1 LVTRVIVLA
10 DDDRSMREALTTAL
24 EAHGFEV
31 VEASSGAEAIE
42 LASKKSADAVISDI
56 SMPDGSGL
64 DVLSAL
70 SERGGEIPVIVV
82 SGHAENQIREAAL
95 AAGAAAYLVKPIGVG
110 ELIRVLDAAL
120 RS

>member
-1 LVTRVIVLA
+1 MIVLA

-31 VEASSGAEAIE
+31 VGAGSGAEAIE
-42 LASKKSADAVISDI
+42 LASRKHADAVISDI
-56 SMPDGSGL
+56 SMPDGTGL

-70 SERGGEIPVIVV
+70 SQREDEIPVIVV
-82 SGHAENQIREAAL
+82 SGHAESRIREAAL

-110 ELIRVLDAAL
+110 ELLRVLDATL